1 MFPYDE
7 FAELCACEAPIV
19 PPYFGR
25 DQVLTWLWELVNLS
39 HEVTR
44 DTIAG
49 QIKALSMI
57 VAIEALIPG
66 RPSPSA
72 TQSTAPPVEAQ
83 IYQSEGLRKQQH
95 QTAGPQVANNEPGDA
110 VVPPE
115 AKPAP
120 TRSPT
125 RSMLSPLRPLNPTT
139 ALPTPSSFPKGE

>member
-44 DTIAG
+44 GTIAG

-57 VAIEALIPG
+57 VAIEGLIPG

-83 IYQSEGLRKQQH
+83 IYQSEWLRNSNTK
-95 QTAGPQVANNEPGDA
+95 PR
-110 VVPPE
+110 VPKSRITSQAMP
-115 AKPAP
+115 
-120 TRSPT
+120 
-125 RSMLSPLRPLNPTT
+125 
-139 ALPTPSSFPKGE
+139 SFPRKPNRRQPGPPPGACSAHSAP